1 MGPKKR
7 LMRKFLIA
15 THGKFASGIK
25 SSLDMIIGAQDNI
38 FVLDAYTE
46 NNVPIQDHLDAI
58 LNEIEIGDELVVFT
72 DIMGGS
78 ITNQIIQRINSGNA
92 HIVSG
97 VNLPLL
103 IEVILSDP
111 DEDLQKVLD
120 DAVENA
126 KTQIVYVS
134 KLITKQTQND

>member
-1 MGPKKR
+1 
-7 LMRKFLIA
+7 MRKFLIA
-15 THGKFASGIK
+15 THGRFASGIK
-25 SSLDMIIGAQDNI
+25 SSLDMIIGEQDNI

-46 NNVPIQDHLDAI
+46 NNVPIQDHLDDI
-58 LNEIEIGDELVVFT
+58 LKEVEIGDELVVFT

-78 ITNQIIQRINSGNA
+78 ITNQIIQRINSSNT

-103 IEVILSDP
+103 IEVVLSDP
-111 DEDLQKVLD
+111 NEDLQTILD
-120 DAVENA
+120 DAIENA

>member
-1 MGPKKR
+1 
-7 LMRKFLIA
+7 MRKFLIA

-46 NNVPIQDHLDAI
+46 NNVPIQDHLDDI
-58 LNEIEIGDELVVFT
+58 LKKIEIGDELVVFT

-78 ITNQIIQRINSGNA
+78 ITNQIIQRINSSNA

-103 IEVILSDP
+103 IEVVLSDP
-111 DEDLQKVLD
+111 NEDLQKILD
-120 DAVENA
+120 DAIENA
-126 KTQIVYVS
+126 KMQIVYVS

>member
-1 MGPKKR
+1 
-7 LMRKFLIA
+7 MRKFLIA

-25 SSLDMIIGAQDNI
+25 SSLDIIIGAQDNI

-103 IEVILSDP
+103 IEVVLSDP
-111 DEDLQKVLD
+111 NEDLQKVLD

>member
-1 MGPKKR
+1 
-7 LMRKFLIA
+7 MRKFLIA

-46 NNVPIQDHLDAI
+46 NNVPIQDHLDDI
-58 LNEIEIGDELVVFT
+58 LKKIEIGDELVVFT

-78 ITNQIIQRINSGNA
+78 ITNQIIQRINSSNA

-103 IEVILSDP
+103 IEVVLSDP
-111 DEDLQKVLD
+111 NEDLQKILD
-120 DAVENA
+120 DAIENA

>member
-1 MGPKKR
+1 MGPKKE

-25 SSLDMIIGAQDNI
+25 SSLDIIIGAQDNI

-46 NNVPIQDHLDAI
+46 SNEPIQDQLEEI
-58 LNEIEIGDELVVFT
+58 LKEIGTDDELVVFT

-78 ITNQIIQRINSGNA
+78 ITNQILQQISSSNT

-103 IEVILSDP
+103 IEVVLSDP
-111 DEDLQKVLD
+111 NENLQQIMD
-120 DAVENA
+120 GAIENA
-126 KTQIVYVS
+126 KSQIVYVS
-134 KLITKQTQND
+134 QLITKQTQND

>member
-1 MGPKKR
+1 
-7 LMRKFLIA
+7 MRKFLIA
-15 THGKFASGIK
+15 THGRFASGIK

-38 FVLDAYTE
+38 FVLDDYTD
-46 NNVPIQDHLDAI
+46 NDSPIQDHLDDI
-58 LNEIEIGDELVVFT
+58 LKEIEIGDELVVFT

-103 IEVILSDP
+103 IEVVLSDP
-111 DEDLQKVLD
+111 NEDLQKVLD
-120 DAVENA
+120 DAIENA

>member
-1 MGPKKR
+1 
-7 LMRKFLIA
+7 MRKFLIA
-15 THGKFASGIK
+15 THGRFASGIK

-103 IEVILSDP
+103 IEVVLSDP
-111 DEDLQKVLD
+111 DENLQKVLD
-120 DAVENA
+120 DAIENA

>member
-1 MGPKKR
+1 
-7 LMRKFLIA
+7 MRKFLIA
-15 THGKFASGIK
+15 THGRFASGIK

-38 FVLDAYTE
+38 FVLDAYTD
-46 NNVPIQDHLDAI
+46 NDSPIQDHLDDI
-58 LNEIEIGDELVVFT
+58 LKEIEIGDELVVFT

-103 IEVILSDP
+103 IEVVLSDP
-111 DEDLQKVLD
+111 NEDLQKVLD
-120 DAVENA
+120 DAIENA

>member
-1 MGPKKR
+1 
-7 LMRKFLIA
+7 MRKFLIA
-15 THGKFASGIK
+15 THGRFASGIK
-25 SSLDMIIGAQDNI
+25 SSLDMIIGEQDNI

-46 NNVPIQDHLDAI
+46 NNVPIQDHLDDI
-58 LNEIEIGDELVVFT
+58 LKEIEIGDELVVFT

-78 ITNQIIQRINSGNA
+78 ITNQIIQRINSSNA

-103 IEVILSDP
+103 IEVVLSDP
-111 DEDLQKVLD
+111 NEDLQKVLD
-120 DAVENA
+120 DAIENA

>member
-1 MGPKKR
+1 
-7 LMRKFLIA
+7 MRKFLIA
-15 THGKFASGIK
+15 THGRFASGIK

-46 NNVPIQDHLDAI
+46 NNVPIQDHLDEI
-58 LNEIEIGDELVVFT
+58 LKEVEIGDELVVFT

-78 ITNQIIQRINSGNA
+78 ITNQIIQRISSSNA

-103 IEVILSDP
+103 IEVVLSDP
-111 DEDLQKVLD
+111 NEDLQKILD
-120 DAVENA
+120 DAIENA
-126 KTQIVYVS
+126 RMQIVYVS

>member
-1 MGPKKR
+1 
-7 LMRKFLIA
+7 MRKFLIA

-46 NNVPIQDHLDAI
+46 NNVPIQDHLDEI
-58 LNEIEIGDELVVFT
+58 LKEVEIGDELVVFT

-78 ITNQIIQRINSGNA
+78 ITNQIIQRISSSNA

-103 IEVILSDP
+103 IEVVLSDP
-111 DEDLQKVLD
+111 NEDLQKVLD
-120 DAVENA
+120 DAIENA

>member
-1 MGPKKR
+1 
-7 LMRKFLIA
+7 MRKFLIA
-15 THGKFASGIK
+15 THGRFASGIK

-46 NNVPIQDHLDAI
+46 NNVPIQDHLDDI
-58 LNEIEIGDELVVFT
+58 LKEIEIGDELVVFT

-78 ITNQIIQRINSGNA
+78 ITNQIIQRINSSNA

-103 IEVILSDP
+103 IEVVLSDP
-111 DEDLQKVLD
+111 NEDLQKILD
-120 DAVENA
+120 DAIENA
-126 KTQIVYVS
+126 KMQIVYVS

>member
-1 MGPKKR
+1 
-7 LMRKFLIA
+7 MRKFLIA

>member
-1 MGPKKR
+1 
-7 LMRKFLIA
+7 MRKFLIA

-103 IEVILSDP
+103 IEVVLSDP
-111 DEDLQKVLD
+111 DENLQKVLD
-120 DAVENA
+120 DAIENA

>member
-1 MGPKKR
+1 
-7 LMRKFLIA
+7 MRKFLIA
-15 THGKFASGIK
+15 THGRFASGIK

-38 FVLDAYTE
+38 FVLDAYTD
-46 NNVPIQDHLDAI
+46 NDSPIQDHLDDI
-58 LNEIEIGDELVVFT
+58 LKEIEIGDELVVFT

-111 DEDLQKVLD
+111 NEDLQKVLN
-120 DAVENA
+120 DAIENA

>member
-1 MGPKKR
+1 
-7 LMRKFLIA
+7 MRKFLIA

-46 NNVPIQDHLDAI
+46 NNSPIQDHLDDI
-58 LNEIEIGDELVVFT
+58 LKEIEIGDELVVFT

-78 ITNQIIQRINSGNA
+78 ITNQIIQRINSSNA

-111 DEDLQKVLD
+111 NEDLQKVLD
-120 DAVENA
+120 DAIENA

>member
-1 MGPKKR
+1 
-7 LMRKFLIA
+7 MRKFLIA
-15 THGKFASGIK
+15 THGRFASGIK

-46 NNVPIQDHLDAI
+46 NNVPIQDHLDEI
-58 LNEIEIGDELVVFT
+58 LKEVEIGDELVVFT

-78 ITNQIIQRINSGNA
+78 ITNQIIQRISSSNA

-103 IEVILSDP
+103 IEVVLSDP
-111 DEDLQKVLD
+111 NEDLQKVLD
-120 DAVENA
+120 DAIENA